1 MLLPEPHWRKSSEV
15 DTSRMRFLQ
24 PQRLVL
30 WVCSKASAFWFVAA
44 AYERRCV
51 SESGCITAWC
61 VIVLFFG
68 LQDDLNLS
76 GYRKYLTSQAAP
88 LPLTAAEEELR
99 QIKLS
104 EVQTHTHTDTLF
116 RCHFHF
122 EIILEMIYLTLLVHT
137 DTAAFLGT
145 CVASLCSEVG
155 AD

>member
-104 EVQTHTHTDTLF
+104 EVQTHTHRYIIQMSFPLWDHFGNDTPHTARAHRHRCLF
-116 RCHFHF
+116 R
-122 EIILEMIYLTLLVHT
+122 YLC
-137 DTAAFLGT
+137 G
-145 CVASLCSEVG
+145 
-155 AD
+155 